1 MHGFFWVRGQC
12 KTARCL
18 SPYTPP
24 MPSSRTSALLVLI
37 ASACV
42 LAFAPILVRLTE
54 TGPAAA
60 GFWRFAFALPLL
72 FLLTARPGG
81 GGIGRPSK
89 WMALAALFF
98 VLDLSFWHYGI
109 VMTSVANAT
118 VLCNLTPVVVTLFGW
133 VVFKD
138 RPRRLFVAAIGLAM
152 GGAFAMSAGADGQ
165 QGSNPPL
172 GDLFSLSVALWYAGY
187 FLAVKAARAT
197 AGAMRIMLWSTGLG
211 APLLLGVSLA
221 LGEALIPA
229 SASGWAACA
238 AMGVMH
244 VLGQGGVAWS
254 LGRLPASLTAVTI
267 LVQPVVASG
276 LGWLIFHETMT
287 PVQMIGG
294 AVVLAAIVLAQWSS
308 SSGRGQKA
316 PPSRPDAAQAA

>member
-1 MHGFFWVRGQC
+1 
-12 KTARCL
+12 
-18 SPYTPP
+18 
-24 MPSSRTSALLVLI
+24 MPASRASALMVLI

-72 FLLTARPGG
+72 LLLTARPQFLGG
-81 GGIGRPSK
+81 GAEGVGKPSK

-133 VVFKD
+133 IVFKD

-152 GGAFAMSAGADGQ
+152 GGAFAMSAGADGN
-165 QGSNPPL
+165 QGTNPPL

-197 AGAMRIMLWSTGLG
+197 AGAMRIMLWSTALG
-211 APLLLGVSLA
+211 TPLLLGVA
-221 LGEALIPA
+221 LGLGEDLWPA
-229 SASGWAACA
+229 TAAGWAACA

-267 LVQPVVASG
+267 LIQPVVASG
-276 LGWLIFHETMT
+276 LGGLIFHETMT
-287 PVQMIGG
+287 PVQMAGG

-308 SSGRGQKA
+308 ARPSGRVGSGGPEGPTIAA
-316 PPSRPDAAQAA
+316 PPKRKGAEAEAAAPVP

>member
-1 MHGFFWVRGQC
+1 
-12 KTARCL
+12 
-18 SPYTPP
+18 
-24 MPSSRTSALLVLI
+24 MPASRASALMVLI

-72 FLLTARPGG
+72 LLLTARPGAEG
-81 GGIGRPSK
+81 VGRPSK

-133 VVFKD
+133 IVFRD

-152 GGAFAMSAGADGQ
+152 GGALAMSAGADGN
-165 QGSNPPL
+165 QGTNPPL

-197 AGAMRIMLWSTGLG
+197 AGAMRIMLWSTALG
-211 APLLLGVSLA
+211 TPLLLGVA
-221 LGEALIPA
+221 VGLGEDLWPA
-229 SASGWAACA
+229 TATGWAACA

-267 LVQPVVASG
+267 LIQPVVAAG

-287 PVQMIGG
+287 PVQMAGG
-294 AVVLAAIVLAQWSS
+294 AVVLAAIVLAQWSTLKKK
-308 SSGRGQKA
+308 GAEAEAAA
-316 PPSRPDAAQAA
+316 PVP

>member
-1 MHGFFWVRGQC
+1 
-12 KTARCL
+12 
-18 SPYTPP
+18 
-24 MPSSRTSALLVLI
+24 MPSSRASALLVLI

-60 GFWRFAFALPLL
+60 GLWRFVFALPLL
-72 FLLTARPGG
+72 FLATARPGG
-81 GGIGRPSK
+81 EGVGTPSK
-89 WMALAALFF
+89 WMGLAALFF

-133 VVFKD
+133 IVFKD
-138 RPRRLFVAAIGLAM
+138 RPRRLFAAAIGLAM
-152 GGAFAMSAGADGQ
+152 AGAFAMSAGADGH
-165 QGSNPPL
+165 QGTNPPL

-197 AGAMRIMLWSTGLG
+197 AGAMRVMLWSTALG
-211 APLLLGVSLA
+211 TPLLLAVSLVLREDLLPETA
-221 LGEALIPA
+221 A
-229 SASGWAACA
+229 GWGACA

-267 LVQPVVASG
+267 LIQPVVASG

-308 SSGRGQKA
+308 ARPSGRVGSGD
-316 PPSRPDAAQAA
+316 PEGSTSAAQT

>member
-1 MHGFFWVRGQC
+1 MTPAPR
-12 KTARCL
+12 AL
-18 SPYTPP
+18 YTSL
-24 MPSSRTSALLVLI
+24 MPATRLSALLVLI
-37 ASACV
+37 AAACV

-60 GFWRFAFALPLL
+60 GFWRFAFAMPLL
-72 FLLTARPGG
+72 LILTARPGG
-81 GGIGRPSK
+81 GGMGLPSK
-89 WMALAALFF
+89 WMGLAAVFF

-133 VVFKD
+133 IVFKD

-152 GGAFAMSAGADGQ
+152 GGAFAMSAGADGN
-165 QGSNPPL
+165 QGTNPPL

-211 APLLLGVSLA
+211 LPLLLVVSLA
-221 LGEALIPA
+221 LGEDLIPA

-238 AMGVMH
+238 AMGLMH
-244 VLGQGGVAWS
+244 VVGQGGVAWS

-267 LVQPVVASG
+267 LIQPVVASG

-287 PVQMIGG
+287 PVQMVGG

-308 SSGRGQKA
+308 AQKKGAEAEA
-316 PPSRPDAAQAA
+316 PAPIS

>member
-1 MHGFFWVRGQC
+1 MPATR
-12 KTARCL
+12 TA
-18 SPYTPP
+18 
-24 MPSSRTSALLVLI
+24 ALLVLL
-37 ASACV
+37 AAACV
-42 LAFAPILVRLTE
+42 LGLAPILVRLTE

-60 GFWRFAFALPLL
+60 GFWRFAFAMPLL
-72 FLLTARPGG
+72 LVLTARPKFLGG
-81 GGIGRPSK
+81 GGGGMGLPSK

-133 VVFKD
+133 IVFKD

-152 GGAFAMSAGADGQ
+152 GGAFAMSAGADGN
-165 QGSNPPL
+165 QGTNPPL

-211 APLLLGVSLA
+211 LPLLGLVSLA
-221 LGEALIPA
+221 LGENIVPA

-238 AMGVMH
+238 AMGLMH
-244 VLGQGGVAWS
+244 VIGQGGVAWS

-267 LVQPVVASG
+267 LIQPVVAAG
-276 LGWLIFHETMT
+276 LGWWIFAETMT
-287 PVQMIGG
+287 PIQLVGGVVVLG
-294 AVVLAAIVLAQWSS
+294 AVLLAQWSARTKT
-308 SSGRGQKA
+308 GTEAEA
-316 PPSRPDAAQAA
+316 PVPVS